1 MFERFTD
8 RARRVVV
15 LAQDEARSLEHNYIG
30 TEHILL
36 GLIREGEG
44 VAAKALEMANISLE
58 GVRDQVIEI
67 IGKGEN
73 DSKDHIPFTPRA
85 KKVLEL
91 SMREA
96 LQLGHNYIGTE
107 HILLGLIREGE
118 GVANQVL
125 TNLGADLGSIRQNVI
140 HLLSGYPGAGQN
152 EAGGETVGVGTGTQK
167 PQKSGSAILDQ
178 FGRNLSEAARENK
191 LDPVIGRVNEMERVM
206 QILSRRTKN
215 NPVLIGEPG
224 VGKTAVVE
232 GLAQAIVRGD
242 VPETLKDKHI
252 YSLDMGSLIAGSR
265 YRGDFEERLKKVLK
279 EIRTRGDI
287 ILFIDEIHTLVGA
300 GAAEGAIDA
309 ASILKPMLARGEL
322 QTIGAT
328 TTEEYRKYI
337 EKDAALERRFQ
348 PVTVEEPSSEETVEI
363 LKGLRPYYEKHHG
376 VKIEDEALEA
386 AVKMSQR
393 YINDRFLP
401 DKAIDIIDEAAS
413 KVQLAGY
420 QSAPEMEQYEMELNE
435 LREEKEQAVKTADIE
450 RAKKAQ
456 VRQNEVEAE
465 MEKIRIKTERRNKR
479 KKLVVD
485 EAAVAETISD
495 WTKIPL
501 QKLTE
506 GETKRL
512 ARLEKELHK
521 RVIGQNEAVK
531 AVAQAVKRGRVG
543 LKDPNRPIGS
553 FLFLGPT
560 GVGKTELS
568 KALAEAVFGSE
579 QAMIRVDM
587 SEYMEK
593 HSVSKLI
600 GSPPGYVGYEEGGQ
614 LSEKVRRNP
623 YSVLLFDEIEKA
635 HPDVFNILLQVL
647 DDGHITDAQGRK
659 VDFKQTIII
668 MTSNAGA
675 QAIME
680 PKRLGFMSDNDEK
693 KDYERMKG
701 GVMEEVR
708 RIFKP
713 EFLNRIDDI
722 MVFHVLNKE
731 DIRKIVTLLLK
742 TLEKRCAEQMEIH
755 LTVTNAVKDF
765 IAEKG
770 SDNKYGARPLRRAI
784 QSKIEDALANEILEG
799 RVKRG
804 DSVQVKLHK
813 NEIAFEVKKQ

>member
-1 MFERFTD
+1 MFAAILTAMGFDNDTIAEEFQY
-8 RARRVVV
+8 ARN
-15 LAQDEARSLEHNYIG
+15 AGN
-30 TEHILL
+30 
-36 GLIREGEG
+36 
-44 VAAKALEMANISLE
+44 
-58 GVRDQVIEI
+58 
-67 IGKGEN
+67 
-73 DSKDHIPFTPRA
+73 
-85 KKVLEL
+85 KKVT
-91 SMREA
+91 S
-96 LQLGHNYIGTE
+96 TP
-107 HILLGLIREGE
+107 
-118 GVANQVL
+118 
-125 TNLGADLGSIRQNVI
+125 T
-140 HLLSGYPGAGQN
+140 
-152 EAGGETVGVGTGTQK
+152 
-167 PQKSGSAILDQ
+167 LDQ
-178 FGRNLSEAARENK
+178 YSRDLTQLAAEGK
-191 LDPVIGRVNEMERVM
+191 LDPVIGRDKEITRLI

-215 NPVLIGEPG
+215 NPCLTGEPG
-224 VGKTAVVE
+224 VGKTAIVE
-232 GLAQAIVRGD
+232 GLAQRIVMGM
-242 VPETLKDKHI
+242 VPDTVKDKRLVV
-252 YSLDMGSLIAGSR
+252 LDLSGMVAGSK
-265 YRGDFEERLKKVLK
+265 YRGEFEERIKNVIQEVK
-279 EIRTRGDI
+279 EHQGIL
-287 ILFIDEIHTLVGA
+287 LFIDEIHTIIGA
-300 GAAEGAIDA
+300 GGAEGALDA
-309 ASILKPMLARGEL
+309 SNILKPSLSRGEIQL
-322 QTIGAT
+322 IGAT
-328 TTEEYRKYI
+328 TLEEYRKYI

-420 QSAPEMEQYEMELNE
+420 QSAPEMEQYELELNE